1 MQAPSS
7 DFFSLNY
14 EVEPRL
20 LVGRWLQD
28 SAEDDLYP
36 AYRQLLAAA
45 KAHDNCRFWLL
56 DMRQRS
62 WHTVAFAKWFSGLLA
77 NQVVSEV
84 GAPVFVAYVAD
95 EAHRVDIESV
105 ATQATLRHAAKV
117 EFYPYFFSNEN
128 AARDWLLY
136 YQAHPDQAPMVEQ
149 HSEEPR
155 R

>member
-62 WHTVAFAKWFSGLLA
+62 WHTSPSGL
-77 NQVVSEV
+77 V
-84 GAPVFVAYVAD
+84 GC
-95 EAHRVDIESV
+95 
-105 ATQATLRHAAKV
+105 
-117 EFYPYFFSNEN
+117 
-128 AARDWLLY
+128 
-136 YQAHPDQAPMVEQ
+136 
-149 HSEEPR
+149 
-155 R
+155 